1 MDAAT
6 LWRLC
11 KETVSEWLNH
21 NAFRLAAALAYY
33 TLFSMAPLLVVAVG
47 IAGLVFGEEAVRG
60 QIFDQLRGLVG
71 DQSAAAVQTA
81 VAAVAVKSSGVL
93 ASVIG
98 IVTLLLGSSAVFV
111 ELQDALNGMWD
122 AKPLP
127 GTGVWTLARKRLVSL
142 AMVVVIGF
150 LLLVSL
156 ALSAILNL
164 VGTYLGGI
172 LPVPAFVLETANFV
186 ISFLVTALLFGS
198 IFKVLPDVPVHW
210 SDVTI
215 GALATAAMFTIGKS
229 LIGIYLGRTVVA
241 SAYGAAGSL
250 IILLLWI
257 YYSALILFLGAEF
270 TQVYARS
277 RGSHA
282 AAAAISAAAPALAP
296 EGRTAAR

>member
-198 IFKVLPDVPVHW
+198 IFKVLPDVPVNW

-250 IILLLWI
+250 VILLLWI

-296 EGRTAAR
+296 E

>member
-142 AMVVVIGF
+142 AMVVEIGF

-198 IFKVLPDVPVHW
+198 IFKVLPDVPVNW

-250 IILLLWI
+250 VILLLWI

-296 EGRTAAR
+296 E